1 MLPPPPPPPPDPMR
15 NDQQGP
21 SLSKRKIIT
30 SLGLTSGV
38 LGAAAL
44 PPGWIKPVVNSVL
57 LPAHA
62 QTSDT
67 VNTATSPQSTVEADT
82 QTVQT
87 QNTPVQQNTPT
98 TNIHEEGHA
107 ECMPGDVLRPGDWRR
122 VYTTN
127 RSDFVYFNVRGIP
140 TPPPVEY
147 RPSCMKAIRES
158 QNGIAPSPQAPF
170 GWLIGRPANCVPEN
184 QEDYRARVDRERA
197 VITQYNGWGALG
209 KTGTGIIISEKGDAD
224 DVWTVTVLGSGTYD
238 FEARKTTHAPDRS
251 NWADDRWTII
261 KC

>member
-1 MLPPPPPPPPDPMR
+1 MR
-15 NDQQGP
+15 DDQQGP

-67 VNTATSPQSTVEADT
+67 VNTSTSPQSTVEADT

-87 QNTPVQQNTPT
+87 QNTPSQQNTPT

-107 ECMPGDVLRPGDWRR
+107 ECAVGDILKPGDWRR

-127 RSDFVYFNVRGIP
+127 RSDFVYFRVEKALRL
-140 TPPPVEY
+140 PPPVLC
-147 RPSCMKAIRES
+147 RRT
-158 QNGIAPSPQAPF
+158 SPPARN
-170 GWLIGRPANCVPEN
+170 LIIPYEPAGCVPLHSTPTYPS
-184 QEDYRARVDRERA
+184 DYD
-197 VITQYNGWGALG
+197 QYNGWAAMG
-209 KTGTGIIISEKGDAD
+209 KTGTGIVRSEKGSVSSDGRD
-224 DVWTVTVLGSGTYD
+224 NVWTVSVLGSGTYD
-238 FEARKTTHAPDRS
+238 FEARKTTHATNRA
-251 NWADDRWTII
+251 NWANDRWTII
-261 KC
+261 RC